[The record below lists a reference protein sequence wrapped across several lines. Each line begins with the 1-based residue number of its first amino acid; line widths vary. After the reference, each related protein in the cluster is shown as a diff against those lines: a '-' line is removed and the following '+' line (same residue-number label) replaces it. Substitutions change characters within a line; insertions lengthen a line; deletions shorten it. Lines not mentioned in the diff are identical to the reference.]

1 MRTYFSLVMF
11 DPKHGRIILWYRQF
25 HFFPLAYSPLYVFFK
40 IITKCSTICSTTRWY
55 FWLDWSIRKKLFCFY
70 DFQQGFVKFSFS
82 SKVNVKVTSV
92 NLHGV
97 WRFGFEILAFFYFS
111 SAILNHL
118 EVFAVL
124 EPLVWYL
131 IQVFKVP
138 GHYLIS
144 NIYVIHIFYKMK
156 WPNRFFF
163 VWMYDL
169 STS

>member
-1 MRTYFSLVMF
+1 MISTVSL
-11 DPKHGRIILWYRQF
+11 
-25 HFFPLAYSPLYVFFK
+25 FPLAYSPLYVFSKSLLNVQQYVQQQDDIFG
-40 IITKCSTICSTTRWY
+40 
-55 FWLDWSIRKKLFCFY
+55 FCFY

-156 WPNRFFF
+156 
-163 VWMYDL
+163 
-169 STS
+169 